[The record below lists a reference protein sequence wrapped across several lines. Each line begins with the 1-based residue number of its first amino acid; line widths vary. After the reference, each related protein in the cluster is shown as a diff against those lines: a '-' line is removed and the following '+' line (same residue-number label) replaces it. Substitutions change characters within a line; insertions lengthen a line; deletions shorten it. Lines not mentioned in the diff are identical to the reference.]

1 MKHRRLLQSLPL
13 LPTIMETLEDSP
25 LHTATCQST
34 QTSQSLDDYM
44 SSIQAL
50 APTLPRGSPRAHR
63 TTCRPSGAGASS
75 TEDCSLRR
83 QQDSRG
89 KDPVDWLFFK
99 RSSNLLVRSLYI
111 FHTGVYVTSLPKSTE
126 IGPNSHATQNKNKNK
141 TKMCAASPPSSGRRW
156 CNNCGLGNE
165 NNIIEGATTAASEMK
180 ITMNPLEAHCRTLYF
195 NFTLL
200 HSQPT
205 HFISN

>member
-1 MKHRRLLQSLPL
+1 MILFFCAFRMKHRRLLQSLPL

-25 LHTATCQST
+25 LHPAACQST

-50 APTLPRGSPRAHR
+50 ACPEGAPSPGPFRLQRPPRLRQLSKAQMKHSVSASLPRGSPRAHR

-89 KDPVDWLFFK
+89 KDPVDWLF
-99 RSSNLLVRSLYI
+99 
-111 FHTGVYVTSLPKSTE
+111 
-126 IGPNSHATQNKNKNK
+126 AQ
-141 TKMCAASPPSSGRRW
+141 M
-156 CNNCGLGNE
+156 
-165 NNIIEGATTAASEMK
+165 
-180 ITMNPLEAHCRTLYF
+180 RT
-195 NFTLL
+195 
-200 HSQPT
+200 
-205 HFISN
+205 